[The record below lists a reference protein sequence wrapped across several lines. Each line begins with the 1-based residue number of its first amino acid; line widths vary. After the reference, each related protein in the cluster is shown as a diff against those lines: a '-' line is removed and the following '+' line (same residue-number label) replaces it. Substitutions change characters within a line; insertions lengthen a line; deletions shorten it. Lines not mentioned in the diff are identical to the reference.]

1 MKIKEIREK
10 RGLSQRELA
19 LKINC
24 FPQALSRYES
34 GLNEPNVETLIK
46 LSNALHVSID
56 ELVGRKTN
64 IINLEA
70 IDEDQSLIIKAI
82 LRMNKEQLTYTKKF
96 VQSMMTDM

>member
-1 MKIKEIREK
+1 MKIREIREK

-34 GLNEPNVETLIK
+34 GLNEPNVDTLIK

-56 ELVGRKTN
+56 ELVGQKTD
-64 IINLEA
+64 IINLET
-70 IDEDQSLIIKAI
+70 IDEDQSLIIKI
-82 LRMNKEQLTYTKKF
+82 VLRMNKEQLTYTKKF